1 MTDEGAHPVQRKR
14 VWKAALCFAALL
26 PASPAWSQREA
37 PGRALTASSFMAI
50 SFADLEKIGLGCS
63 FAAFRGKELIAI
75 SLGDQ
80 AGKPQFWF
88 KIDGALVKVTGKA
101 SKRAKTQS
109 LGVWSGKVAGS
120 DVRITE
126 GRIDPNFRNDGGSI
140 GGAGRIAWRRA
151 GRGGAMPIRW
161 EWGC

>member
-1 MTDEGAHPVQRKR
+1 MTRVHPVQRRR
-14 VWKAALCFAALL
+14 VWKAALCLVALL
-26 PASPAWSQREA
+26 PVSPAWSQRES
-37 PGRALTASSFMAI
+37 PGRALSASSFMAI

-75 SLGDQ
+75 SLSEQ
-80 AGKPQFWF
+80 AGEPQFWF

-120 DVRITE
+120 DLRITE

-151 GRGGAMPIRW
+151 GRAGAMPIRW

>member
-1 MTDEGAHPVQRKR
+1 MTGASPVQRKC
-14 VWKAALCFAALL
+14 VWKAALCLAALL
-26 PASPAWSQREA
+26 PVSPAWSQRES
-37 PGRALTASSFMAI
+37 PGRALSASSFMAI

-75 SLGDQ
+75 SLSQQ

-88 KIDGALVKVTGKA
+88 KLDGALVKAAGRA
-101 SKRAKTQS
+101 RKRAKTQS

-120 DVRITE
+120 DLRISE
-126 GRIDPNFRNDGGSI
+126 GRIDPHFRNDGGSI
-140 GGAGRIAWRRA
+140 GGAGRIAWKRA
-151 GRGGAMPIRW
+151 GRGGAMQIRW